1 MEIMSTL
8 RFLPVILL
16 FPILFAACGRSELIR
31 IRMLAPVN
39 EDKKD
44 HAIFTDTE
52 SSPFTPTI
60 TNKNIGGSLY
70 FLLKSIGLGYTT
82 VTTKFEKTGTNLKET
97 TTLKTNFADVAFG
110 IGENYSFM
118 WGAGIMTGGEQKRFF
133 DYNDKGTNQQG
144 NKPLSMDNYLGG
156 HSLFFVLGHH
166 GFGFETLLGYR
177 MNFIKSRLD
186 DSEGEIH
193 SHMGKSPTDTGEVVS
208 YESPDIRLTTAQVQL
223 GIGFTF

>member
-1 MEIMSTL
+1 MSAI

-16 FPILFAACGRSELIR
+16 FTILVGACGRSEMIR
-31 IRMLAPVN
+31 IRLLAPVS
-39 EDKKD
+39 EAKKD
-44 HAIFTDTE
+44 HSILTDTNE
-52 SSPFTPTI
+52 SSTPI
-60 TNKNIGGSLY
+60 YTNTSSGGSLY

-82 VTTKFEKTGTNLKET
+82 VTTNFEKTGTNLKET

-118 WGAGIMTGGEQKRFF
+118 WGAGILTGGERITEL
-133 DYNDKGTNQQG
+133 DYDNNVPFKLTN
-144 NKPLSMDNYLGG
+144 NYLGG

-177 MNFIKSRLD
+177 MNFIKSEFD
-186 DSEGEIH
+186 GTKIPDY
-193 SHMGKSPTDTGEVVS
+193 MGKSPTDTDEVVS

>member
-1 MEIMSTL
+1 MSAL
-8 RFLPVILL
+8 RLLALILL
-16 FPILFAACGRSELIR
+16 CTILLGACGRSELIR

-44 HAIFTDTE
+44 HSILTETTE
-52 SSPFTPTI
+52 SSTPI
-60 TNKNIGGSLY
+60 YTNTSSGGSLY

-82 VTTKFEKTGTNLKET
+82 VTTNFEKIGTNLKET

-118 WGAGIMTGGEQKRFF
+118 WGAGILTGGEQKRFF

-177 MNFIKSRLD
+177 MNFIKLRLD

>member
-1 MEIMSTL
+1 MEIISTL

-16 FPILFAACGRSELIR
+16 FTILVGACGRSEMIR
-31 IRMLAPVN
+31 VRLLAPVS
-39 EDKKD
+39 EAKKD
-44 HAIFTDTE
+44 HSILTDTNE
-52 SSPFTPTI
+52 SSTPTY
-60 TNKNIGGSLY
+60 TNTSSGSSLY
-70 FLLKSIGLGYTT
+70 FLLKSIGFGYTE
-82 VTTKFEKTGTNLKET
+82 VTTKFEKTGDNLMET

-118 WGAGIMTGGEQKRFF
+118 WGAGILTGGEQERYLWYK
-133 DYNDKGTNQQG
+133 DKGT
-144 NKPLSMDNYLGG
+144 KPLSIDNYLGG

-186 DSEGEIH
+186 DSEGKIH
-193 SHMGKSPTDTGEVVS
+193 SHMGKSPTDKVVS

>member
-1 MEIMSTL
+1 MSAL
-8 RFLPVILL
+8 RFSSLIIL

-52 SSPFTPTI
+52 SLSSFTPVI
-60 TNKNIGGSLY
+60 TNKQIGGSLY
-70 FLLKSIGLGYTT
+70 FLFKSIGLGYTT
-82 VTTKFEKTGTNLKET
+82 ITTKMEKTSTKLKET

-118 WGAGIMTGGEQKRFF
+118 WGAGILTGGEHTTKM
-133 DYNDKGTNQQG
+133 DYDTNDPE
-144 NKPLSMDNYLGG
+144 PLLNNYLGG
-156 HSLFFVLGHH
+156 HSLFIVLGHH

-177 MNFIKSRLD
+177 TNSIKA
-186 DSEGEIH
+186 EFEEINP
-193 SHMGKSPTDTGEVVS
+193 SDEDIGKTGKDFT
-208 YESPDIRLTTAQVQL
+208 YESNIISLKTSQVQL